1 MKMERSKYIR
11 NGKGF
16 NKENQFFLISQ
27 LNTNKQQKKQK
38 TLKFGVCG
46 KINSKREL

>member
-16 NKENQFFLISQ
+16 DKENQFVLISQ
-27 LNTNKQQKKQK
+27 LNTNTQQKIK
-38 TLKFGVCG
+38 TFKNWCMWQ
-46 KINSKREL
+46 N